1 MENQSFF
8 NKVEQMKKQKVE
20 SQESSKEQM
29 YDEVRSEIIDIKNK
43 KQEYSDLYEKVK
55 SEKGEF
61 SDNREG
67 YKNALKEVLA
77 IFENEEAKTMLS
89 EQNIDGVKDFVSEH
103 SDTNEAENLS
113 SSDSLVKENLQNL
126 RDMKTEI
133 LNVLGVE
140 NPDSKSLRDAMSSLQ
155 WAISRMDRELFDLSV
170 DTPEGREA
178 WSIRYPT
185 GVYHEETS
193 FEKGIK
199 EKESQIRE
207 TYHDL
212 GDAIDS
218 IELETFREYN
228 ITNPNDTLSIRE
240 NYKEGRHIISRSPL
254 YIENDEV
261 NFHFGGG
268 YSSLVYKIKQN
279 SQGKLSLSRAGEYKA
294 ILPDGYVK
302 IFNEKLRQ
310 VDDNFKATF
319 ENI

>member
-1 MENQSFF
+1 MENKSFF
-8 NKVEQMKKQKVE
+8 NKVEQMKNQKVE
-20 SQESSKEQM
+20 SQESIKEQT
-29 YDEVRSEIIDIKNK
+29 YDEVRSEIADIKNK
-43 KQEYSDLYEKVK
+43 KQEYSELYEKVK

-61 SDNREG
+61 SDNRED

-89 EQNIDGVKDFVSEH
+89 EQGVEGVKDFTLEH

-113 SSDSLVKENLQNL
+113 SSDSLVKQNLQNL

-140 NPDSKSLRDAMSSLQ
+140 NPDSKSLRDATNSLQ

-178 WSIRYPT
+178 WPVHYPT

-199 EKESQIRE
+199 EKEPQLRE
-207 TYHDL
+207 IYHNL

-218 IELETFREYN
+218 AHMEAFQEYN
-228 ITNPNDTLSIRE
+228 LANSNETLE
-240 NYKEGRHIISRSPL
+240 LKDNYKEGRHLLGRSSIG
-254 YIENDEV
+254 IENDEIK
-261 NFHFGGG
+261 FHFGQG
-268 YSSLVYKIKQN
+268 YSSLSYKLKEN
-279 SQGKLSLSRAGEYKA
+279 SQEKFSLSREGEYKA
-294 ILPDGYVK
+294 LLPDGFVK

-310 VDDNFKATF
+310 VDDSFRSVV